1 MGYEEGRREKI
12 DERREDVGG
21 RRETRDENKI
31 RETGDRSWENE
42 RQKTRGGRRE
52 MWKGV
57 TTVMGSPSL
66 KNDTMTR

>member
-31 RETGDRSWENE
+31 RETGDGSWENE
-42 RQKTRGGRRE
+42 RQKTRGGTRE
-52 MWKGV
+52 MW
-57 TTVMGSPSL
+57 
-66 KNDTMTR
+66 